1 MKKYRASIGA
11 KVVAWILCLGGL
23 TAGVLCG
30 GQASWLAARGA
41 YQSMSDGSLRLQ
53 KEGQQEIL
61 QEQLDNIVYAYQR
74 YRQEDLGA
82 IPLDGGQTDKN
93 VFYTIKNPQ
102 KVTLYAS
109 PEQGEYREKAVWEG
123 TVQEPD
129 TEEYIQK
136 DYNSLEAQERALEEL
151 YETYDVVDEVVAEQ
165 VYDDGAVANESG
177 EVTGTGY
184 QERYRL
190 SARCVQ
196 YGEEE
201 RVEITAYLRAE
212 LVPAGEIY
220 SRLTY
225 LEQMGTYRYE
235 LAVAAV
241 AGLVLGGL
249 GLLFL
254 ALSAGYGPR
263 NPEKAE
269 TCALDRWLP
278 ADLTVVVGLLI
289 LPIWLA
295 YLPVGAAVQTV
306 IPLGG
311 VLLCLLCLAV
321 LVTGLL
327 SILRKKR
334 TGTWKDHLLWE
345 RIGKPVKGWVR
356 KLWDLLKGW
365 ARKLRGLVGQG
376 AAQLPIIW
384 QALVYFLVLCLLEGL
399 CLVGIRTGNGVAVLW
414 VLLKV
419 VEGLLLLWVVL
430 SVQKLREGAE
440 KLAAGKLDY
449 QLPLDKLYGPFRA
462 HGEDLNNIRQ
472 GIRHAVEEQ
481 MKSERMKTELIT
493 NVSHDIKT
501 PLTSIVSYV
510 DLLKKEPM
518 PNDEAREYLDVLDRQ
533 SARLKKLTEDLVEA
547 SKASTG
553 NLTVDLQPTDVN
565 VLLTQCAGEYQEKL
579 AAQQLD
585 LVLTPD
591 PDGPRISADGRLLW
605 RVFENLL
612 SNIIKYAMPGTRVYL
627 TCTATEETVS
637 IVFRN
642 ISANP
647 LNISAEELME
657 RFVRGDSA
665 RNTEGSGLGLSIARS
680 LTQLQGGDFSL
691 TIDGDLFKAGL
702 TFPRGSA

>member
-165 VYDDGAVANESG
+165 VYDNGAVANESG

-225 LEQMGTYRYE
+225 LDQMGTYRYE
-235 LAVAAV
+235 LAVAAM

-327 SILRKKR
+327 SILRQKR
-334 TGTWKDHLLWE
+334 TGTWRDHLLWD

-356 KLWDLLKGW
+356 KL
-365 ARKLRGLVGQG
+365 RGLLGQG

-384 QALVYFLVLCLLEGL
+384 QALVCFLALCLLEGL
-399 CLVGIRTGNGVAVLW
+399 CLLGIRNGNGVAVLW
-414 VLLKV
+414 VLLKGL
-419 VEGLLLLWVVL
+419 EGLLLLWVVL
-430 SVQKLREGAE
+430 SAQKLREGAE
-440 KLAAGKLDY
+440 KLADGKLDY
-449 QLPLDKLYGPFRA
+449 QLPLDKLHGPFRA

-612 SNIIKYAMPGTRVYL
+612 SNIIKYALPGTRVYL

-665 RNTEGSGLGLSIARS
+665 RNTEGSGLGLSIVRS

>member
-201 RVEITAYLRAE
+201 RVEITAYLRAV

-295 YLPVGAAVQTV
+295 DLPVGAAVQTV

-327 SILRKKR
+327 SILRQKR
-334 TGTWKDHLLWE
+334 TGTWKDHLLWN
-345 RIGKPVKGWVR
+345 RIGKPVKDWVR

-365 ARKLRGLVGQG
+365 ARKLRGLLGQG

-501 PLTSIVSYV
+501 PLTSIVNYV

-518 PNDEAREYLDVLDRQ
+518 PNDQAKEYLEVLDRQ